1 MSETFRTYRELRQ
14 RADGPPGSSWGVFGP
29 GDQLGSANNLTPER
43 VVAAASL
50 IRTGEVFNLD
60 YPLNT
65 FVPSPAGTRP
75 ATEHHMFANN
85 PNHRDDWVDSFY
97 LQSTS
102 QVDGLRHMRHPRYG
116 FYGGVPDEAVAVGS
130 PDLGI
135 QLLAEKGIAGRGVL
149 LDVGRFAE
157 RAGEPIDLRTNH
169 MVTPADLDA
178 VAADAGVTL
187 RPGDI
192 LLIRLGWVPFFL
204 ALPLDQRPK
213 GKGRSGNPGL
223 IQSEEMLE
231 WLWDHRFA
239 MVAADNSGLE
249 ATPVNPGS
257 GWVDPDEAPPPHGP
271 SHNGMLHRPLIAL
284 LGMFIGE
291 LWNLERLA
299 ESCAADGVYEFFLTA
314 KPLNLVGGVGSPPN
328 AIAIK

>member
-1 MSETFRTYRELRQ
+1 MDVPTYRQLRE
-14 RADGPPGSSWGVFGP
+14 RTDAPPGSSWGVFGP
-29 GDQLGSANNLTPER
+29 GDQLGSANNVTPES

-50 IRTGEVFNLD
+50 IRTGRTFNLD

-75 ATEHHMFANN
+75 ATQHRMFANN
-85 PNHRDDWVDSFY
+85 PNHRDDWLDSFY

-102 QVDGLRHMRHPRYG
+102 QIDGLRHMRHPRYG
-116 FYGGVPDEAVAVGS
+116 FYGGVPDEAVDVGS

-135 QLLAEKGIAGRGVL
+135 QLVAEKGMAGRGVL
-149 LDVGRFAE
+149 LDLGRYFEKVGD
-157 RAGEPIDLRTNH
+157 PIDLSTNR
-169 MVTPADLDA
+169 MFTPEELDA
-178 VAADAGVTL
+178 AAADAGVAF

-204 ALPLDQRPK
+204 GLPLDQRPK

-223 IQSEEMLE
+223 VQSEAMLE
-231 WLWDHRFA
+231 WIWDHRFA

-249 ATPVNPGS
+249 ATPVSRHS
-257 GWVDPDEAPPPHGP
+257 GWVDPDEAPPPKGP

-284 LGMFIGE
+284 LGVLIGE
-291 LWNLERLA
+291 LWALEPLA
-299 ESCAADGVYEFFLTA
+299 EACAADGVYEFFVTA